1 MLTGSPSAPS
11 AAPPV
16 PDDLSARGTTS
27 TTDTTS
33 WGSNLLWGGL
43 LLVVLPAIVAFVVVS
58 RRARKRLEDA
68 VDARTKSIARR
79 SASGPI
85 LEALPTVPAPHAVIN
100 RARVP
105 LEGVDTA
112 ASVAALEA
120 GLADPSVTALVTT
133 GSGQPEYADVNYA
146 NMDGDSRPDPAYEA
160 WVYPDLC
167 TKPVHA
173 APPDGPNNAI
183 LVGADTANNRDT
195 AYLVPETK
203 NPHYIYAPVYGAVV
217 CPGLCTKPVHAAPP
231 DGPNNAI
238 LVGANTANNRDT
250 AYLVPETKN
259 PNYIYTDSAGGAAA
273 SPAAA
278 APEYAAAPK
287 YAAAPEYADV
297 DYADLV
303 TTTGT
308 GLHTVV
314 PAEAPYDPGAT
325 ATGIAPHLYEYC
337 EPSLLLAQ
345 ASVSAAG
352 DDGSAMVSSDSP
364 RRS

>member
-1 MLTGSPSAPS
+1 M
-11 AAPPV
+11 
-16 PDDLSARGTTS
+16 
-27 TTDTTS
+27 
-33 WGSNLLWGGL
+33 WGGL

-173 APPDGPNNAI
+173 APPDGPSNAI

-203 NPHYIYAPVYGAVV
+203 NPHYIYA
-217 CPGLCTKPVHAAPP
+217 
-231 DGPNNAI
+231 
-238 LVGANTANNRDT
+238 
-250 AYLVPETKN
+250 
-259 PNYIYTDSAGGAAA
+259 DSAGGCCGESSCGGAGAC
-273 SPAAA
+273 
-278 APEYAAAPK
+278 
-287 YAAAPEYADV
+287 
-297 DYADLV
+297 
-303 TTTGT
+303 G
-308 GLHTVV
+308 G
-314 PAEAPYDPGAT
+314 AEVRGGA
-325 ATGIAPHLYEYC
+325 G
-337 EPSLLLAQ
+337 
-345 ASVSAAG
+345 V
-352 DDGSAMVSSDSP
+352 
-364 RRS
+364 RRC

>member
-1 MLTGSPSAPS
+1 M
-11 AAPPV
+11 
-16 PDDLSARGTTS
+16 
-27 TTDTTS
+27 
-33 WGSNLLWGGL
+33 WGGL

-79 SASGPI
+79 SGSGPI
-85 LEALPTVPAPHAVIN
+85 LETMPTVPAPHAVMN

-105 LEGVDTA
+105 FEGVDTA

-120 GLADPSVTALVTT
+120 GLADPSAATLVTT

-146 NMDGDSRPDPAYEA
+146 NMDGDSRPDPVYEA
-160 WVYPDLC
+160 LVCPGLC
-167 TKPVHA
+167 AKPVHA
-173 APPDGPNNAI
+173 APPDGPTNAI
-183 LVGADTANNRDT
+183 VVGADTANDGDT

-203 NPHYIYAPVYGAVV
+203 NPDYVYA
-217 CPGLCTKPVHAAPP
+217 
-231 DGPNNAI
+231 
-238 LVGANTANNRDT
+238 
-250 AYLVPETKN
+250 
-259 PNYIYTDSAGGAAA
+259 DSARGAAA

-278 APEYAAAPK
+278 P
-287 YAAAPEYADV
+287 PEYADV

-303 TTTGT
+303 PTTGGGA
-308 GLHTVV
+308 GLSVHTVV
-314 PAEAPYDPGAT
+314 PAEAPYGHGAA
-325 ATGIAPHLYEYC
+325 ATGIAPHIYEYC
-337 EPSLLLAQ
+337 EPSLVLAQ